1 MFSVADARAPA
12 LARRAGLVVIA
23 GGAAG
28 LLTACGSGHP
38 AAAPTVTVTTTT
50 PATGLAGTGPASTQ
64 PTSPAAPAV
73 PVATTAPAAPAGPGP
88 CQPAAL
94 KPSLGPGQGAA
105 GTFYRVIVLTN
116 VSASPCTLYG
126 YPGVSFVTGQ
136 GGSVIGAPASRNP
149 LIPDTL
155 ITLQPGQAAS
165 ALTGIA
171 DTGAL
176 PAAACKPGS
185 ASLLQIY
192 PPGDRGAVFLTY
204 SAQVCTRPGE
214 KFMTITAMHAGV
226 ASSF

>member
-1 MFSVADARAPA
+1 MPAPA
-12 LARRAGLVVIA
+12 
-23 GGAAG
+23 
-28 LLTACGSGHP
+28 S
-38 AAAPTVTVTTTT
+38 
-50 PATGLAGTGPASTQ
+50 
-64 PTSPAAPAV
+64 AV
-73 PVATTAPAAPAGPGP
+73 
-88 CQPAAL
+88 AAL
-94 KPSLGPGQGAA
+94 QPSLGSGQGAA

-149 LIPDTL
+149 LVPDTL

-214 KFMTITAMHAGV
+214 KFMTTTALHAGA

>member
-1 MFSVADARAPA
+1 MFSVADARAAA
-12 LARRAGLVVIA
+12 LVRRASLVAIA

-38 AAAPTVTVTTTT
+38 AAAPTVTITRTAP
-50 PATGLAGTGPASTQ
+50 PATQPA
-64 PTSPAAPAV
+64 SPAAPAT
-73 PVATTAPAAPAGPGP
+73 PVSTTTPAAPAGPGTCP
-88 CQPAAL
+88 PTAL
-94 KPSLGPGQGAA
+94 KASLGPGQGAA

-116 VSASPCTLYG
+116 VSASACTLYG
-126 YPGVSFVTGQ
+126 YPGVSFVTGH

-149 LIPDTL
+149 LVPGTL
-155 ITLQPGQAAS
+155 ITLSPGQAAS
-165 ALTGIA
+165 ALTGIV

-176 PAAACKPGS
+176 PAAACRPGP

-192 PPGDRGAVFLTY
+192 PPGDRGALFLTF

-214 KFMTITAMHAGV
+214 KFMTTTAMHAGA

>member
-1 MFSVADARAPA
+1 MFSVAGARSAA
-12 LARRAGLVVIA
+12 LARRAGLVVVA

-38 AAAPTVTVTTTT
+38 GAAPTVTVTTTVPT
-50 PATGLAGTGPASTQ
+50 TGPATTGPASTQ
-64 PTSPAAPAV
+64 PAAPAV
-73 PVATTAPAAPAGPGP
+73 PVATTTPAAPAPAGPGT
-88 CQPAAL
+88 CEPAAL
-94 KPSLGPGQGAA
+94 KASLGPGQGAA
-105 GTFYRVIVLTN
+105 GTFYRIIVLTN
-116 VSASPCTLYG
+116 VSASACTLYG
-126 YPGVSFVTGQ
+126 YPGVSFVTGR

-149 LIPDTL
+149 LVPDTL

-165 ALTGIA
+165 ALTGIV

-176 PAAACKPGS
+176 PAAACKPGP

-192 PPGDRGAVFLTY
+192 PPGDRGALFLTF

-214 KFMTITAMHAGV
+214 KFMTTTAMHAGA